1 MGDELRAGEVT
12 NAGDSVVAY
21 AEYCQ
26 ARDGGDQAAAQEKF
40 KEITDYNN
48 DDCDATLGLR
58 DWLVQEAAA
67 AGIQIGTP
75 ATKQEKQPSA
85 RAIEEAAIVAPL
97 LAWAQPAPR
106 QDRTPDQQA
115 VALIAAAVGYSRRE
129 DKPQWWDHF
138 ERLEPP
144 LAPLDD
150 DRNSMVVTHA
160 EVLTDW
166 HKLPSGQG
174 NPRRVLGLRGQLPT
188 GSALQRADKDVN
200 LLYDPPYPTALTV
213 KGTEAGARGL
223 RSAKIDGTATYTDLD
238 GRTTLRVTEVL
249 PKDADRYSTLPIA
262 VAPSG
267 R

>member
-1 MGDELRAGEVT
+1 MGEDQVDDLLRAGLLVDLYKYVGKSIRVSQPSYSLKKLEPLFMGDDLRTSDVT
-12 NAGDSVVAY
+12 TAADSVVAY
-21 AEYCQ
+21 ATYCQ
-26 ARDGGDQAAAQEKF
+26 ARDCGDESTAQEVF
-40 KEITDYNN
+40 DEILDYNN
-48 DDCDATLGLR
+48 YDCRATLQLR
-58 DWLVQEAAA
+58 DWLVQAATA
-67 AGIQIGTP
+67 ADIQIGTP

-85 RAIEEAAIVAPL
+85 RAVEEAAIVAPL

-166 HKLPSGQG
+166 HKLPSGRGSFAASLSCAG
-174 NPRRVLGLRGQLPT
+174 NCRPGHSCSAPTRTSTCSTTHPTPPR
-188 GSALQRADKDVN
+188 
-200 LLYDPPYPTALTV
+200 
-213 KGTEAGARGL
+213 
-223 RSAKIDGTATYTDLD
+223 
-238 GRTTLRVTEVL
+238 
-249 PKDADRYSTLPIA
+249 
-262 VAPSG
+262 
-267 R
+267 